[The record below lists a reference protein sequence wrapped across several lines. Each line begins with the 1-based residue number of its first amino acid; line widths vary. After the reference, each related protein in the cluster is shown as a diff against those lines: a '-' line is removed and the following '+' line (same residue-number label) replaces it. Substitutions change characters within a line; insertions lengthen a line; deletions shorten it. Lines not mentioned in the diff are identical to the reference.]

1 MKRKTGIW
9 VALALLLIAG
19 IAAALILGLRGCQSA
34 KKAPDTGSNP
44 GTEAIE
50 TEQPTDTKNAAPTTE
65 ATQNGETQTEPT
77 TEDESASTEPAS
89 ETAGTEEPGTDA
101 ATTTEP
107 VTEPTSSTE
116 PQLTEP
122 QPTEPKPTEPQP
134 TDPKPTDPTEP
145 PHTHSYTSKV
155 TKAATCTENGVTT
168 YTCSCGDSYTKNEPK
183 ALGHNMGSWTVT
195 KAATCT
201 QSGTKTRSCQ
211 RSGCSYK
218 ETDTIPATGHN
229 WKVTKA
235 ATCEASGTKT
245 CQNCGATKS
254 IPATGHDWGS
264 WKQTQAPT
272 CTAKGK
278 EQRTCSRCNKT
289 ESRDVPA
296 LGHHMG
302 SWTVTKA
309 ATCTESGTKTRS
321 CQRNGCSY
329 KETDTIPATGH
340 NWKVTKAA
348 TCGAEGTEKCQNC
361 GKTRTIPATGNH
373 NWKQTKAPTCTQQ
386 GIETCQGCGKT
397 RTVDALG
404 HSWEEHPAEGHE
416 VYTIR
421 CRCGKEFRET
431 EYSNPY
437 EAWKAHRD
445 SYSDPEEWAAH
456 STYQNTYVWVVTKP
470 AYRRCTRCGAEE
482 PL

>member
-1 MKRKTGIW
+1 MKKLNVLLSGILI
-9 VALALLLIAG
+9 VATLAGCSSSVKPIEAG
-19 IAAALILGLRGCQSA
+19 
-34 KKAPDTGSNP
+34 
-44 GTEAIE
+44 EVVE
-50 TEQPTDTKNAAPTTE
+50 TSEYIDVGQVVVPATDASGVEIPTDP
-65 ATQNGETQTEPT
+65 
-77 TEDESASTEPAS
+77 
-89 ETAGTEEPGTDA
+89 TEEYIVPTESGEE
-101 ATTTEP
+101 TTEP
-107 VTEPTSSTE
+107 VVETTEPAVETTE
-116 PQLTEP
+116 PGTEP
-122 QPTEPKPTEPQP
+122 SQPTQPSQPTEPDPTQPTEPAP
-134 TDPKPTDPTEP
+134 TDPKPTVPTEP

-195 KAATCT
+195 KEATCT

-229 WKVTKA
+229 
-235 ATCEASGTKT
+235 
-245 CQNCGATKS
+245 
-254 IPATGHDWGS
+254 WGS

-296 LGHHMG
+296 LGHLMG

-321 CQRNGCSY
+321 CQRNGCFY
-329 KETDTIPATGH
+329 KETNTIPATGH

-361 GKTRTIPATGNH
+361 GQTRTIPATGNH
-373 NWKQTKAPTCTQQ
+373 NWKQTKAPTCTQP
-386 GIETCQGCGKT
+386 GNETCQGCGKT

-404 HSWEEHPAEGHE
+404 HSWEEHPAEGKN
-416 VYTIR
+416 VYGIK
-421 CRCGKEFRET
+421 CMCGKCFWADECGS
-431 EYSNPY
+431 EYACY

-445 SYSDPEEWAAH
+445 SFSTFEEKSQH
-456 STYQNTYVWVVTKP
+456 SSYADTYKWVVTKP

>member
-1 MKRKTGIW
+1 MKRKTGTWI
-9 VALALLLIAG
+9 AFARLLIVG
-19 IAAALILGLRGCQSA
+19 IVAALILGLRGCQNT

-134 TDPKPTDPTEP
+134 TEPKPTDPTEP

-195 KAATCT
+195 KEATCT

-229 WKVTKA
+229 W
-235 ATCEASGTKT
+235 
-245 CQNCGATKS
+245 
-254 IPATGHDWGS
+254 GS

-272 CTAKGK
+272 CTTKGK

-289 ESRDVPA
+289 ESRDVAA
-296 LGHHMG
+296 LGHLMG

-340 NWKVTKAA
+340 NWKVTKQA

-361 GKTRTIPATGNH
+361 GQTRTIPATGNH

-386 GIETCQGCGKT
+386 GNETCQGCGKT

-404 HSWEEHPAEGHE
+404 HNWEEHPAEGHN
-416 VYTIR
+416 VYGIK
-421 CRCGKEFRET
+421 CRCGKCFWADECGG
-431 EYSNPY
+431 EYACY
-437 EAWKAHRD
+437 EAWCAHYD
-445 SYSDPEEWAAH
+445 SYTDPAESSQH
-456 STYQNTYVWVVTKP
+456 SSYADTYKWVVTKP